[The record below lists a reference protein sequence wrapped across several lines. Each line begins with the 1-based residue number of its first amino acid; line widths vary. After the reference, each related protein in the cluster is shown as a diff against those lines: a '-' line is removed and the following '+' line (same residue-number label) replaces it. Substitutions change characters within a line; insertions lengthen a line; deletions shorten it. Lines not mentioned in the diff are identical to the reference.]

1 MSVKIIVNFH
11 ISYQDF
17 LLEIY
22 NDYKSFLR
30 SSSLVAILHL
40 LSNHI
45 SFSQNS
51 TPGFLKKKLKKKN
64 YICEEN
70 ILKMLNPKK
79 RASQP
84 RSCVRETYTTDPWIM
99 SPLD

>member
-11 ISYQDF
+11 TSYHDF
-17 LLEIY
+17 WLEIY
-22 NDYKSFLR
+22 HDYKSFLR

-51 TPGFLKKKLKKKN
+51 TPGFLKKKIKKKN

-70 ILKMLNPKK
+70 ILKMPNPKK
-79 RASQP
+79 RTSQP
-84 RSCVRETYTTDPWIM
+84 KSCVRETYTTDPWIM

>member
-17 LLEIY
+17 WLEIY
-22 NDYKSFLR
+22 HDYKSFLR

-51 TPGFLKKKLKKKN
+51 TPGFLKKNFKKKL
-64 YICEEN
+64 YLWGKHTEN
-70 ILKMLNPKK
+70 
-79 RASQP
+79 AES
-84 RSCVRETYTTDPWIM
+84 
-99 SPLD
+99 

>member
-17 LLEIY
+17 WLEIY
-22 NDYKSFLR
+22 HDYKSFLR
-30 SSSLVAILHL
+30 SSSLVAIL

-51 TPGFLKKKLKKKN
+51 TPGFLKKKN
-64 YICEEN
+64 
-70 ILKMLNPKK
+70 
-79 RASQP
+79 
-84 RSCVRETYTTDPWIM
+84 
-99 SPLD
+99 

>member
-11 ISYQDF
+11 TSYHDF
-17 LLEIY
+17 WLEIY
-22 NDYKSFLR
+22 HDYKSFLR

-51 TPGFLKKKLKKKN
+51 TPGFLKKKIKKKKL
-64 YICEEN
+64 YLWGKHTEN
-70 ILKMLNPKK
+70 
-79 RASQP
+79 AES
-84 RSCVRETYTTDPWIM
+84 
-99 SPLD
+99 

>member
-17 LLEIY
+17 WLEIY
-22 NDYKSFLR
+22 HDHKSFLR

-51 TPGFLKKKLKKKN
+51 TPGFLKKKIKKKKL
-64 YICEEN
+64 Y
-70 ILKMLNPKK
+70 L
-79 RASQP
+79 
-84 RSCVRETYTTDPWIM
+84 
-99 SPLD
+99 

>member
-11 ISYQDF
+11 TSYHDF
-17 LLEIY
+17 WLEIY
-22 NDYKSFLR
+22 HDYKSFLR

-40 LSNHI
+40 LSYHI

-51 TPGFLKKKLKKKN
+51 TPGFLKKKLKKN

-79 RASQP
+79 RTSRP
-84 RSCVRETYTTDPWIM
+84 KSCVRETYTTDPWIM